1 MKTKSKR
8 KTKKFKL
15 KQKINKKYCCIKPA
29 GGAQSV
35 NGMQL
40 AQSRSLS
47 LKYINANE
55 MQLQFKNQFR
65 TKI

>member
-1 MKTKSKR
+1 MCWVET
-8 KTKKFKL
+8 
-15 KQKINKKYCCIKPA
+15 A
-29 GGAQSV
+29 GIQSV

-40 AQSRSLS
+40 AQSRLLS
-47 LKYINANE
+47 MQYLNANE